1 LTVLNKLD
9 KFFYYGEKI
18 LEFKEKQYDGI
29 YEVSEVEIHNQN
41 QIFKGMLYFPPR
53 TFHKPYPLI
62 IYFHGF
68 PQLFALKE
76 IVNDHQYLLDMGYS
90 FLAFNFRGYRFSQGE
105 VSITSQVSDSI
116 KVIEFVRK
124 MAERNIFNLNS
135 INLLAHDF
143 GGYIALILSSKIKD
157 LNRMLLISPIIN
169 LEKHAYH
176 IDFSKSLGYINQFL
190 PGNVSGIENV
200 DDFIKKTKNELKNK
214 SYQIKKVLKHLNC
227 KTLRIIIGDLD
238 KITPVNEITEI
249 FQNSIINLDLVIIDN
264 MDHEIIQE
272 EEVEKIHK
280 EIKNFFKFK
289 FQ

>member
-1 LTVLNKLD
+1 M
-9 KFFYYGEKI
+9 
-18 LEFKEKQYDGI
+18 EFKEKQYDGI

-41 QIFKGMLYFPPR
+41 QIFKGMLYFPPA

-76 IVNDHQYLLDMGYS
+76 IVKDHQYLLDMGYS
-90 FLAFNFRGYRFSQGE
+90 FLVFNFRGYRSSQGE

-124 MAERNIFNLNS
+124 MAERNVFNLNCV
-135 INLLAHDF
+135 NLLAYDF
-143 GGYIALILSSKIKD
+143 GAYIALILSSKIKV

-176 IDFSKSLGYINQFL
+176 IDFSKSLRYINQFL
-190 PGNVSGIENV
+190 PGNVKGIENV
-200 DDFIKKTKNELKNK
+200 DEFIKKTKNELKNK
-214 SYQIKKVLKHLNC
+214 SYQIKEVLKQLNC
-227 KTLRIIIGDLD
+227 KTLRIIIGDSD

-249 FQNSIINLDLVIIDN
+249 VQDSINNIDLVIINN

-272 EEVEKIHK
+272 EEVEKIHE
-280 EIKNFFKFK
+280 EINNFFKF
-289 FQ
+289 